1 MKKRLLAMVCGC
13 LFCGGIFAQHTW
25 FNDKDLTL
33 TGAYYYPEHWDES
46 QWERD
51 LKQMHELGFE
61 FTHFAEFA
69 WAQLEPQ
76 EGVYDFSWL
85 DRAVALAA
93 KYDLKV
99 VMCTSTATPPVWLS
113 RKYPE
118 ILLKSEDGT
127 VQDHGARQHA
137 SFASPVYRKL
147 AYRMIEALARHYGN
161 DSRIIGWQL
170 DNEPTVQFDYNQAA
184 EEAFREFLKEKY
196 HHNIQELNAAWG
208 TAFWSE
214 VYSRFEEITLPKTAQ
229 MFMNHHQILDYRRF
243 AAKQTNDFLNEQC
256 RLIKKY
262 AKNQWV
268 TTNYIPDYDKG
279 HIGGSKDLDFV
290 SYTRYMVYGD
300 NEGIGRRGYRVGN
313 PLRIAMANDFFRP
326 VNGTYGVME
335 LQPGQVNWG
344 SINPQPLPGAVRL
357 WLWSVFAGGSD
368 FICTYRYRQ
377 PLYGTEQ
384 YHYGIVGTD
393 GVTVTPGGREYEQFM
408 KEIRLLRKDYH
419 PKEDKPETY
428 LKRKTAIL
436 WNPEN
441 YWSIDRQK
449 QNATWNTF
457 AHVDKYYR
465 TLKSYAAPVDFI
477 SEEKDFSQY
486 PVMIVPAYQLADKEL
501 VARWKKYVEEGGNLV
516 LTCRTAQK
524 DRFGR
529 LPEAPFGSMIDEL
542 TGNHIEFYDLLLS
555 QDPGQVKMDGKVYTW
570 NTWGEILQP
579 GTSNEVWAT
588 YTNEFY
594 EGKPAVTFRKLGK
607 GSVTYIG
614 VDSSDGVLERQ
625 VLDKLYSR
633 LQIEVMNLPYGVTM
647 EYRNGLGIVLNYS
660 DQPYQFALPQG
671 AKVLIGTPDIA
682 TAGVLVFKF

>member
-1 MKKRLLAMVCGC
+1 
-13 LFCGGIFAQHTW
+13 
-25 FNDKDLTL
+25 
-33 TGAYYYPEHWDES
+33 
-46 QWERD
+46 
-51 LKQMHELGFE
+51 
-61 FTHFAEFA
+61 
-69 WAQLEPQ
+69 
-76 EGVYDFSWL
+76 
-85 DRAVALAA
+85 
-93 KYDLKV
+93 
-99 VMCTSTATPPVWLS
+99 
-113 RKYPE
+113 
-118 ILLKSEDGT
+118 
-127 VQDHGARQHA
+127 
-137 SFASPVYRKL
+137 
-147 AYRMIEALARHYGN
+147 MIEELARHYGN

-170 DNEPTVQFDYNQAA
+170 DNEPAVQFDYNQAA

-214 VYSRFEEITLPKTAQ
+214 VYSQFEEITLPKTAQ

-408 KEIRLLRKDYH
+408 KEIRSLRKDYR

-542 TGNHIEFYDLLLS
+542 TGNHMEFYDLLLP

-579 GTSNEVWAT
+579 GASNEVWAT

-614 VDSSDGVLERQ
+614 VDSSGGALERQ

-671 AKVLIGTPDIA
+671 AKVLIGTPNIA

>member
-1 MKKRLLAMVCGC
+1 
-13 LFCGGIFAQHTW
+13 
-25 FNDKDLTL
+25 
-33 TGAYYYPEHWDES
+33 
-46 QWERD
+46 
-51 LKQMHELGFE
+51 
-61 FTHFAEFA
+61 
-69 WAQLEPQ
+69 
-76 EGVYDFSWL
+76 
-85 DRAVALAA
+85 
-93 KYDLKV
+93 
-99 VMCTSTATPPVWLS
+99 
-113 RKYPE
+113 
-118 ILLKSEDGT
+118 
-127 VQDHGARQHA
+127 
-137 SFASPVYRKL
+137 
-147 AYRMIEALARHYGN
+147 MIEELARHYGN

-170 DNEPTVQFDYNQAA
+170 DNEPAVQFDYNQAA

-214 VYSRFEEITLPKTAQ
+214 VYSQFEEITLPKTAQ

-408 KEIRLLRKDYH
+408 KEIRSLRKDYR

-542 TGNHIEFYDLLLS
+542 TGNHMEFYDLLLP

-579 GTSNEVWAT
+579 GASNEVWAT

-614 VDSSDGVLERQ
+614 VDSSDGALERQ

-671 AKVLIGTPDIA
+671 AKVLIGTPNIA

>member
-1 MKKRLLAMVCGC
+1 MKSIKELYRIGTGPSSSHTMGPRKAAE
-13 LFCGGIFAQHTW
+13 IFLEKHPEASS
-25 FNDKDLTL
+25 FKVTL
-33 TGAYYYPEHWDES
+33 YGS
-46 QWERD
+46 
-51 LKQMHELGFE
+51 
-61 FTHFAEFA
+61 
-69 WAQLEPQ
+69 
-76 EGVYDFSWL
+76 
-85 DRAVALAA
+85 LAA
-93 KYDLKV
+93 TGKGHMTNIAITDTLQP
-99 VMCTSTATPPVWLS
+99 AAPV
-113 RKYPE
+113 E
-118 ILLKSEDGT
+118 IIWEPKIFLPFHPNGMKFVSLDASGKETDAWT
-127 VQDHGARQHA
+127 VFSVGGQHA

-147 AYRMIEALARHYGN
+147 AYRMIEELARHYGN

-170 DNEPTVQFDYNQAA
+170 DNEPAVQFDYNQAA

-214 VYSRFEEITLPKTAQ
+214 VYSQFEEITLPKTAQ

-408 KEIRLLRKDYH
+408 KEIRSLRKDYR

-542 TGNHIEFYDLLLS
+542 TGNHMEFYDLLLP

-579 GTSNEVWAT
+579 GASNEVWAT

-614 VDSSDGVLERQ
+614 VDSSDGALERQ

-671 AKVLIGTPDIA
+671 AKVLIGTPNIA